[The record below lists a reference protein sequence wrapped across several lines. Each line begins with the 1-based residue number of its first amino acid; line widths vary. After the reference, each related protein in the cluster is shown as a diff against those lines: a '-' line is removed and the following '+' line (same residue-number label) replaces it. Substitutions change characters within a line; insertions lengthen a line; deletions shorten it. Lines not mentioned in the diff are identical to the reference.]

1 MPDCGYSMIQAYRR
15 KISETEMINMD
26 EQSNYGGGIIL
37 FSTITS
43 GTLYGIRSCLIQV
56 EVDVS
61 QGLPCFQI
69 VGLPGSEVREA
80 RERVKVALRNVGV
93 DLPPVSINVN
103 LSPADIPKSG
113 TMFDL
118 PVAVGI
124 MTALSRIPAQ
134 VTADTLLIGELGL
147 SGEVKPVKGVLPIV
161 REAARRGIRRCILPA
176 ENLWEGSL
184 VEQVESNGV
193 SDMRQVIEVLTGG
206 RCTGESHSSE
216 GSMEESQIEGC
227 QQSKRQVNVSTGGT
241 GHITVANG
249 STGDMDKPE
258 GGTPARQREDFADI
272 SGQESLKRAA
282 EVAAAGF
289 HHLLIVGPPGA
300 GKTMLASRIPTILP
314 PLSAEESLEVS
325 SIYSISGLLRAE
337 AGLKKERPFLNPHH
351 TITGRALVGGGR
363 IPMPGIISLAHRGVL
378 FLDELPEFKRETL
391 DILRQPLE
399 DRKVQIARTCGT
411 YVYPADFMLVGA
423 MNPCPCGYYPDMGR
437 CRCTP
442 SEVRRY
448 LRRVSGPVLDRID
461 ICVQAQPVSFQNIAE
476 PAAGESSAQI
486 RERVLRARQIQAE
499 RFLDTGP
506 RFNADMKAGDVE
518 RYCVLGE
525 KEQRFM
531 EQMFA
536 VMQMSAR
543 GYHKIL
549 KVARTIAD
557 LAGCERIGE
566 DHLAEAVCYRQTEVL
581 Q

>member
-1 MPDCGYSMIQAYRR
+1 M
-15 KISETEMINMD
+15 ISETEIMNC
-26 EQSNYGGGIIL
+26 EGGIIL

-80 RERVKVALRNVGV
+80 RERVKVALKNVGV
-93 DLPPVSINVN
+93 ELPPVSINVN

-124 MTALSRIPAQ
+124 MTALSKIPAKAA
-134 VTADTLLIGELGL
+134 ADTLLIGELGL

-161 REAARRGIRRCILPA
+161 REAARRRIRRCILPE

-184 VEQVESNGV
+184 VEQVESVGV
-193 SDMRQVIEVLTGG
+193 SDMRQAIETLTGVRQTAACRRAEG
-206 RCTGESHSSE
+206 NAEQGENGVQIRGVHDDVSQPGPAYSVSE
-216 GSMEESQIEGC
+216 HDG
-227 QQSKRQVNVSTGGT
+227 
-241 GHITVANG
+241 
-249 STGDMDKPE
+249 
-258 GGTPARQREDFADI
+258 REDFADI

-300 GKTMLASRIPTILP
+300 GKTMLACRIPTILP

-325 SIYSISGLLRAE
+325 SIYSISGLLRSE

-351 TITGRALVGGGR
+351 TITGQALVGGGR
-363 IPMPGIISLAHRGVL
+363 IPTPGIISLAHRGVL

-448 LRRVSGPVLDRID
+448 LRRVSGPVLDRMD
-461 ICVQAQPVSFQNIAE
+461 ICVQAQPVEFHHIAE
-476 PAAGESSAQI
+476 PAAGENSDRI
-486 RERVLRARQIQAE
+486 RARVMRARTIQAE
-499 RFLDTGP
+499 RFQDTGL
-506 RFNADMKAGDVE
+506 RFNSDMKAGDVE
-518 RYCVLGE
+518 RYCKLGG

-536 VMQMSAR
+536 AMQLSAR

-566 DHLAEAVCYRQTEVL
+566 EHLAEAVCYRQTEVL